1 MRESFDRNMGAGV
14 GSVLIVDDD
23 PYIPEVLTML
33 LEEIGMKTRAARN
46 GPEALRLFEN
56 TTFDI
61 VITDLTMPGM
71 NGLELAS
78 QIRNR
83 RPAQTIFL
91 LTGYPGDLA
100 GRQIPCI
107 DRLLTKPIAF
117 EELRLAV
124 EDALG
129 RN

>member
-1 MRESFDRNMGAGV
+1 MRESFDRSAGAGA

-23 PYIPEVLTML
+23 PHIPEVLTML
-33 LEEIGMKTRAARN
+33 LEEIGMQTSAARN
-46 GPEALRLFEN
+46 GPEALRLFE
-56 TTFDI
+56 TTSFDI

-78 QIRNR
+78 QIRSR

-91 LTGYPGDLA
+91 LTGFPGDLA
-100 GRQIPCI
+100 GRQVACI

-117 EELRLAV
+117 DELRLAV
-124 EDALG
+124 EGAL
-129 RN
+129 RSN

>member
-1 MRESFDRNMGAGV
+1 
-14 GSVLIVDDD
+14 
-23 PYIPEVLTML
+23 ML
-33 LEEIGMKTRAARN
+33 LEEIGMQTQAARN
-46 GPEALRLFEN
+46 GFEALTLFAASS
-56 TTFDI
+56 FDI

-71 NGLELAS
+71 NGVELAS
-78 QIRNR
+78 QIRKR

-91 LTGYPGDLA
+91 LTGFPGELL

-117 EELRLAV
+117 DELRVAI
-124 EDALG
+124 ENALQ